1 MWLPGYLS
9 AGCNPAPT
17 LAAHA
22 ETPKAMSEMDC
33 IFCKIVKGDI
43 PCARLYE
50 TEHVLAFLDVAPVAP
65 GHALV
70 IPKVHYP
77 TLFDLPEELGGRLFA
92 ALAPVARAVMAAT
105 QATGVNVQM
114 NNYESA
120 GQVVFHAHLHLI
132 PRRAGDG
139 LALWP
144 GHPYSDGAAMQALAR
159 AARQALGGS

>member
-1 MWLPGYLS
+1 MPLEKWE
-9 AGCNPAPT
+9 N
-17 LAAHA
+17 
-22 ETPKAMSEMDC
+22 MSEADC

-43 PCARLYE
+43 PCARIYE

-70 IPKVHYP
+70 IPKAHYA
-77 TLFDLPEELGGRLFA
+77 TLFDLPEEVGCRLFA
-92 ALAPVARAVMAAT
+92 ALAPVGRAIMAAT
-105 QATGVNVQM
+105 KATGINVQM

-144 GHPYSDGAAMQALAR
+144 GQPYPDGATMEALAR
-159 AARQALGGS
+159 AARQALGTS